1 MLTDALT
8 APDRETI
15 PFEGVDGY
23 PDLDYEYGEGEF
35 ADSDDSN
42 DGWVVGF

>member
-8 APDRETI
+8 APDCKI
-15 PFEGVDGY
+15 VPFEGVDGY

-35 ADSDDSN
+35 AHSDDSN
-42 DGWVVGF
+42 DG